1 MTTLKQQQ
9 AQREYFEKIT
19 ARAMQ
24 QALQK
29 NPSSLL
35 FDPQGRILID
45 VTISEQEQGLFKQG
59 FGNTRVPSPITTV
72 SLDVTQIKE
81 LNEAYE
87 RRYGLDKLNKEQLE
101 RLSTVR
107 GSIIPLHQE
116 FHFHLALAAR
126 TYTKVDPRRFPKE
139 QMEIAHQEAMRRI
152 QPLIEQAFADALRMA
167 KEDGK
172 INAVKLIQQLDKARN
187 KISAEAHSI
196 LMEEVLKETGQRLSK
211 EDLKK
216 IEKKHLAEKTTASP
230 NDLLHIDQSLEQTI
244 WISGSENTA
253 HERLR
258 HQSEVYALADRQIVT
273 LALKEEHQ
281 GRARLQ
287 IRTPSLDV
295 KKNLSM
301 DSAIDDVSVKL
312 LALAEKYSIH
322 SISENPLGR
331 KAFTYNLHTTINH
344 TLDDWFK
351 DNKQSWGAQAILNGA
366 HLYNKVQLESKE
378 PKPFCFVQNLSVNG
392 FGDSLGYGWN
402 IGWNRLRNEATLMA
416 EMAMLQNLVGP
427 QDNLPEIQR
436 VFEYYEQFLIHCK
449 NRGAN
454 YFSRS
459 PEGQLAIA
467 QIKKIKAEWT
477 QPDAR
482 IHEEDATP
490 VEKAKK
496 ALKIIMANDLH
507 HTHEYAK
514 LVQSLSLFIEEAS
527 IAGCKSGNERAQAIN
542 GRVAILDHEASK
554 PESII
559 FKAIAALAQANPS
572 DVKKFASDLK
582 RHLDDKYNN
591 HLQTGLSLISD
602 VDQGASAK
610 VNAKAPWYKFW
621 TKLNPNYAEES
632 SLTHLSQKKSGN
644 MQAHKGLT
652 TAMAAAAGYPQSF
665 GSYLGLGKLGMAL
678 GIITLPISLLVVSG
692 IYLFSYKPYKETLI
706 TKAELRIKECEKIY
720 LERIERNSQIIVASY
735 EKANL
740 QLHEPKGAA
749 ERGMSVKDQLVMDQ
763 EQEGEHPDTPLKSFA
778 GLNEPLNVKAKDIN
792 HHMSQFTGVVAQI
805 KIRQQK
811 EDSEKI
817 DYEGS
822 SLKIKH

>member
-9 AQREYFEKIT
+9 AQKEYFEKIT
-19 ARAMQ
+19 ARAIQ

-35 FDPQGRILID
+35 FDPQGRVLID
-45 VTISEQEQGLFKQG
+45 VTLTEQERGLFIQG
-59 FGNTRVPSPITTV
+59 FGKTRAPSPITTV

-81 LNEAYE
+81 LNEEYE
-87 RRYGLDKLNKEQLE
+87 RRYGLDKLNKEQLDK
-101 RLSTVR
+101 LSTVR
-107 GSIIPLHQE
+107 GSIIPLQQE

-126 TYTKVDPRRFPKE
+126 IYTNVDNRRFPKE
-139 QMEIAHQEAMRRI
+139 QMEIAHQAAMKRI
-152 QPLIEQAFADALRMA
+152 QPLFEQAFADALEKAREKGA
-167 KEDGK
+167 LND
-172 INAVKLIQQLDKARN
+172 VKLIQELDHARK

-216 IEKKHLAEKTTASP
+216 IEKKHIAEKTTASP
-230 NDLLHIDQSLEQTI
+230 NDLLYIDQSLEQAI

-258 HQSEVYALADRQIVT
+258 HLSEVYALADRQIVT
-273 LALKEEHQ
+273 LALREEKQ

-287 IRTPSLDV
+287 IRVPSLDV

-322 SISENPLGR
+322 TISANPLGR
-331 KAFTYNLHTTINH
+331 KAFTYNLHTAINH
-344 TLDDWFK
+344 TLDDLFK

-366 HLYNKVQLESKE
+366 HLYNKVQLASKE
-378 PKPFCFVQNLSVNG
+378 PKPFCFVQNISVNG

-402 IGWNRLRNEATLMA
+402 IGWNKLRNEATLMA

-427 QDNLPEIQR
+427 KDNLPEIQK
-436 VFEYYEQFLIHCK
+436 VFEYYEQFLINCK
-449 NRGAN
+449 SRGEN

-459 PEGQLAIA
+459 KEGQLAIA
-467 QIKKIKAEWT
+467 HIKAIKAAWT
-477 QPDAR
+477 QQDAR
-482 IHEEDATP
+482 VYEQDATP
-490 VEKAKK
+490 VEKAQE
-496 ALKIIMANDLH
+496 ALKTIMANNLH
-507 HTHEYAK
+507 HKHEYAK
-514 LVQSLSLFIEEAS
+514 LVQSLSMFIEEAS

-554 PESII
+554 TDSII
-559 FKAIAALAQANPS
+559 FKAIDALAKARPG
-572 DVKKFASDLK
+572 DVKKYASDLK
-582 RHLDDKYNN
+582 RNLDDKYDH

-621 TKLNPNYAEES
+621 TRLNPNYAEES
-632 SLTHLSQKKSGN
+632 SLKHLSQEKSGN

-652 TAMAAAAGYPQSF
+652 DAMAAASGHPKSF
-665 GSYLGLGKLGMAL
+665 SAYLGFGKLGMAL
-678 GIITLPISLLVVSG
+678 SIITLPISALVLSG
-692 IYLFSYKPYKETLI
+692 IYLFSYKPYKEKLI
-706 TKAELRIKECEKIY
+706 ANAEPRIKECEKIY
-720 LERIERNSQIIVASY
+720 AERIEQNSQRVVASY

-740 QLHEPKGAA
+740 HLNELIVEKGMGFSVEEQPIMDQEVEYPHTQLKFFAALHEPL
-749 ERGMSVKDQLVMDQ
+749 SVKA
-763 EQEGEHPDTPLKSFA
+763 E
-778 GLNEPLNVKAKDIN
+778 DIH
-792 HHMSQFTGVVAQI
+792 HHMSQFKGVLAQI
-805 KIRQQK
+805 KTRQQK
-811 EDSEKI
+811 EGSVDI
-817 DYEGS
+817 DYERS
-822 SLKIKH
+822 SPNVKN